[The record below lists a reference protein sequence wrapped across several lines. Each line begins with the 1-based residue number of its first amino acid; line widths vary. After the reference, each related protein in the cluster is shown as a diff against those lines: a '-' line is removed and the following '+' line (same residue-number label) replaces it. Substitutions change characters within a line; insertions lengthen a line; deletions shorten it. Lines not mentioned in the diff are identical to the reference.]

1 MTLAA
6 KKLFAPL
13 SELGAPAAA
22 RCAPDLTL
30 IEGRVGDKMPAVRD
44 TLGAHLGNAVLA
56 TYALIFVAN
65 AIATHT
71 I

>member
-13 SELGAPAAA
+13 SELGASAAQ
-22 RCAPDLTL
+22 RRAPDLTL
-30 IEGRVGDKMPAVRD
+30 IEGSVGDKTPAVRD
-44 TLGAHLGNAVLA
+44 TLGAHLGNAALA
-56 TYALIFVAN
+56 TYTLIFVAN
-65 AIATHT
+65 AIATHA

>member
-6 KKLFAPL
+6 KKLFAPR
-13 SELGAPAAA
+13 SEYGAPAAA
-22 RCAPDLTL
+22 RRAPDLAL
-30 IEGRVGDKMPAVRD
+30 IEGSIGDKTPAVRD

-56 TYALIFVAN
+56 TYTLIFVAN
-65 AIATHT
+65 AIATHA